1 MFYICKNQKL
11 GPFCDLE
18 WHSHIKNPK
27 IQDMNLF
34 KSALLSLC
42 FLLLSSTIVLAQNAG
57 NLLAGKDLSTIKVDA
72 LTDAELAQIQAQLK
86 QTGVSIDMVESQAI
100 AKGMSPAEF
109 AKLKAR
115 LANVKGGS
123 KSTSPLTK
131 KTVKKTTDNAQDSTE
146 QETFIES
153 KINPLIYG
161 SELFANSQGFKNNEN
176 VATPLNYEV
185 GTNDVLKLVVYGVQE
200 YSADLDVSKEGTV
213 LIQNVGRVKVAGL
226 SIEAATTRIKQ
237 QMGNTAYP
245 SLRSG
250 ESKMALTVGDT
261 RTIQVTIIGAQRSGN
276 YNVSSLSNVLS
287 ALTMAGGPSEIG
299 SYRAIELIR
308 DNKVVKTFDLYAF
321 MQNGDQSQNMGLKD
335 RDVIKV
341 PPYKG
346 RIEIKGQVKRP
357 GIFELNATENFKQF
371 LQYAGGF
378 DDTAYTAW
386 VKVIQKNEKEK
397 AVKDL
402 AQNQFSTYQP
412 QGGDIIQVSK
422 ILDRFQNRVKL
433 TGAVFRPDVYELTE
447 GMRISDLVQ
456 RADGLREDAFIG
468 RAQLI
473 RLKPNLL
480 KELVTI
486 NLSKAL
492 QKDPNENIFLQRED
506 ELYVN
511 SIVDLRDS
519 LTVDLLGEVRSQG
532 RFNYVDS
539 MTVKDL
545 ILMAGGFNYAANKQ
559 IEVARLVQYG
569 DRVTNNQVATI
580 LKTEVNGD
588 LSFNAGQENFVLQP
602 MDVVTITKK
611 VGFTNPEVVSI
622 SGQVQNVG
630 KYTLSTRVERVSDI
644 VKRAGGLIGE
654 AYGEGAYIKRSR
666 YNIDTLK
673 ADESKTSI
681 EEAYNRKFKAQQE
694 AEKQNLNSLL
704 NGSDNNGQMNMAD
717 VNIKKKNLKD
727 TLDILFKE
735 LNDDTYQIAIDI
747 NKIMQKPG
755 SDLDLVLR
763 DKDEIM
769 IPKTDNRVKISGGV
783 LRPTNIVYRD
793 GLTIG
798 ECISAA
804 GGISE
809 YAKRGRAYVV
819 YANGKSSRTKHFGL
833 FRLNPT
839 IKPGSEIVLPET
851 NEKKEK
857 TITTFIQFTTVLAQI
872 AGAIATI
879 SILNR

>member
-1 MFYICKNQKL
+1 
-11 GPFCDLE
+11 
-18 WHSHIKNPK
+18 
-27 IQDMNLF
+27 MNLF
-34 KSALLSLC
+34 KSALLSLF
-42 FLLLSSTIVLAQNAG
+42 FLLLTSTFVVAQNAG

-86 QTGVSIDMVESQAI
+86 QSGVSIDMVESQAI
-100 AKGMSPAEF
+100 AKGMSPSEF

-115 LANVKGGS
+115 LANVKGGG
-123 KSTSPLTK
+123 KSTSPLSK
-131 KTVKKTTDNAQDSTE
+131 KTVKKTTDNAQDTTE
-146 QETFIES
+146 QDFFIES

-161 SELFANSQGFKNNEN
+161 SELFANSQGFKNSEN

-213 LIQNVGRVKVAGL
+213 LIENVGRIKVAGL

-308 DNKVVKTFDLYAF
+308 QNKVVKTFDLYAF

-357 GIFELNATENFKQF
+357 GIFELNATESFKQF

-386 VKVIQKNEKEK
+386 VKVIQKNDKEK

-402 AQNQFSTYQP
+402 AQNQFTSYQP

-486 NLSKAL
+486 NLFKAL
-492 QKDPNENIFLQRED
+492 QKDPSQNILLQRED
-506 ELYVN
+506 ELYIN

-545 ILMAGGFNYAANKQ
+545 ILMAGGFTYAANKQ
-559 IEVARLVQYG
+559 IEVARLIKFG
-569 DRVTNNQVATI
+569 ERVTDNQVATI

-644 VKRAGGLIGE
+644 VKRSGGLIGE

-694 AEKQNLNSLL
+694 AEKQNINTLL
-704 NGSDNNGQMNMAD
+704 NGSTNNSQTNMAD
-717 VNIKKKNLKD
+717 VNVKKKNLKD

-747 NKIMQKPG
+747 NKIMEKPG
-755 SDLDLVLR
+755 SELDLVLR

-819 YANGKSSRTKHFGL
+819 YANGKSARTKHFGL
-833 FRLNPT
+833 FRLNPS

-851 NEKKEK
+851 NEKKDK
-857 TITTFIQFTTVLAQI
+857 PLTTFIQFTTVLAQI

>member
-1 MFYICKNQKL
+1 
-11 GPFCDLE
+11 
-18 WHSHIKNPK
+18 
-27 IQDMNLF
+27 MNLI
-34 KSALLSLC
+34 KSAFLC
-42 FLLLSSTIVLAQNAG
+42 FCFLMLTSTVVNAQSGA
-57 NLLAGKDLSTIKVDA
+57 NLLAGKDLTTLKVDA
-72 LTDAELAQIQAQLK
+72 LTDAEIEKIQAQIK
-86 QTGVSIDMVESQAI
+86 KSGATIEMVESQAI

-109 AKLKAR
+109 TKLKAR
-115 LANVKGGS
+115 LSNGTGIKKA
-123 KSTSPLTK
+123 SPLIK
-131 KTVKKTTDNAQDSTE
+131 RTVNNGDNKSKDTADQYS
-146 QETFIES
+146 FITS
-153 KINPLIYG
+153 SINPLIYG
-161 SELFANSQGFKNNEN
+161 YELFANNQGFKNNEN
-176 VATPLNYEV
+176 IATPLNYEV
-185 GTNDVLKLVVYGVQE
+185 GTNDVLELVVYGVQE
-200 YSADLDVSKEGTV
+200 YSAELDVSKEGTV
-213 LIQNVGRVKVAGL
+213 LIENVGRIKVAGL
-226 SIEAATTRIKQ
+226 SIEAATTKVRQ
-237 QMGNTAYP
+237 QMANTAYP
-245 SLRSG
+245 SLRTG

-276 YNVSSLSNVLS
+276 YNLSSLSNVLS
-287 ALTMAGGPSEIG
+287 ALTVAGGPSDIG
-299 SYRAIELIR
+299 SFRNIELIR
-308 DNKVVKTFDLYAF
+308 QNKVIKTFDLYAF

-357 GIFELNATENFKQF
+357 GIFELNGTETFKQF

-386 VKVIQKNEKEK
+386 VKVIQKNDKEK
-397 AVKDL
+397 SVKDL
-402 AQNQFSTYQP
+402 STKEFSSYLP
-412 QGGDIIQVSK
+412 EGGDIIQVSK
-422 ILDRFQNRVKL
+422 ILDRYQNRVTL

-456 RADGLREDAFIG
+456 RADGLKEDAFIG

-492 QKDPNENIFLQRED
+492 QKDPAENILLQRED
-506 ELYVN
+506 ELYIN
-511 SIVDLRDS
+511 SVIDLRET

-545 ILMAGGFNYAANKQ
+545 ILMAGGFTFAANKQ
-559 IEVARLVQYG
+559 IEVARLIQYG
-569 DRVTNNQVATI
+569 EKITDNQVATI

-588 LSFNAGQENFVLQP
+588 LSLQP

-611 VGFTNPEVVSI
+611 VGYTNPEVVSI
-622 SGQVQNVG
+622 VGQVQNVG
-630 KYTLSTRVERVSDI
+630 KYTLSSRVEKVSDI

-666 YNIDTLK
+666 YQIDTLK

-694 AEKQNLNSLL
+694 AEKQNVNALL
-704 NGSDNNGQMNMAD
+704 NGGNNAAQSNLSGINTQ
-717 VNIKKKNLKD
+717 KKSLKD
-727 TLDILFKE
+727 TLDVLFKD
-735 LNDDTYQIAIDI
+735 LNEDTYQIAIDI
-747 NKIMQKPG
+747 NKIMEKPG
-755 SDLDLVLR
+755 SEIDLVLR
-763 DKDEIM
+763 DKDEIV

-809 YAKRGRAYVV
+809 YAKRGRAYVI
-819 YANGKSSRTKHFGL
+819 YANGKSARTKHFGV
-833 FRLNPT
+833 FRFNPF
-839 IKPGSEIVLPET
+839 IKPGAEVVLPET

-872 AGAIATI
+872 ASAIATI

>member
-1 MFYICKNQKL
+1 
-11 GPFCDLE
+11 
-18 WHSHIKNPK
+18 
-27 IQDMNLF
+27 MNLF

-57 NLLAGKDLSTIKVDA
+57 NILTGKDLSTIKVDA

-86 QTGVSIDMVESQAI
+86 QSGVSIEMVESQAI

-115 LANVKGGS
+115 LANVKGGG
-123 KSTSPLTK
+123 KSTSPLSK
-131 KTVKKTTDNAQDSTE
+131 KTVKKTTDNEQDSTE
-146 QETFIES
+146 QEFFIES

-213 LIQNVGRVKVAGL
+213 LIENVGRIKVAGL

-402 AQNQFSTYQP
+402 AQNQFTSYQP

-506 ELYVN
+506 ELYIN

-532 RFNYVDS
+532 RFTYVDS

-569 DRVTNNQVATI
+569 ERVTDNQVATI

-588 LSFNAGQENFVLQP
+588 LSFNAGQVNFVLQP

-644 VKRAGGLIGE
+644 VKRSGGLIGE

-704 NGSDNNGQMNMAD
+704 NSSNNNGQNNMAD
-717 VNIKKKNLKD
+717 VNVKKKNLKD
-727 TLDILFKE
+727 TLDLLFKE
-735 LNDDTYQIAIDI
+735 LNEDTYQIAIDI
-747 NKIMQKPG
+747 NKIMEKPG
-755 SDLDLVLR
+755 SELDLVLR

>member
-1 MFYICKNQKL
+1 
-11 GPFCDLE
+11 
-18 WHSHIKNPK
+18 
-27 IQDMNLF
+27 MNLL

-42 FLLLSSTIVLAQNAG
+42 FLLLSSTTVLAQNVG
-57 NLLAGKDLSTIKVDA
+57 NILAGKDLATIKVDA
-72 LTDAELAQIQAQLK
+72 LTDAEITKIQTQLK
-86 QTGVSIDMVESQAI
+86 QSGVSIEMIESQAI

-115 LANVKGGS
+115 LANVKGGA
-123 KSTSPLTK
+123 KGTSPLSK
-131 KTVKKTTDNAQDSTE
+131 KTVKKPYENAQDTSE
-146 QETFIES
+146 QDYFIES
-153 KINPLIYG
+153 TINPLIYG
-161 SELFANSQGFKNNEN
+161 SELFANSQGFKNSEN

-200 YSADLDVSKEGTV
+200 FSTDLEVSKEGTV
-213 LIQNVGRVKVAGL
+213 LIENVGRIKVAGL

-287 ALTMAGGPSEIG
+287 ALTMAGGPNEIG

-308 DNKVVKTFDLYAF
+308 QNKVVKIFDLYAF

-341 PPYKG
+341 PPHKG

-357 GIFELNATENFKQF
+357 GIFELNATESFKEF

-402 AQNQFSTYQP
+402 AQNQFTNYQP

-492 QKDPNENIFLQRED
+492 QKDPNENILLQRED
-506 ELYVN
+506 ELYIN

-545 ILMAGGFNYAANKQ
+545 ILMAGGFTYAANKQ
-559 IEVARLVQYG
+559 IEVARLIKFG
-569 DRVTNNQVATI
+569 EKVTDNQVATI

-602 MDVVTITKK
+602 MDVITITKK

-644 VKRAGGLIGE
+644 IKRSGGLIGE

-666 YNIDTLK
+666 YNIDTLRS
-673 ADESKTSI
+673 DESKTSL
-681 EEAYNRKFKAQQE
+681 EQAYIRKFKIQQQNTKAEIKNTLNEEDGLIDAQ
-694 AEKQNLNSLL
+694 KQN
-704 NGSDNNGQMNMAD
+704 
-717 VNIKKKNLKD
+717 KKNLKD

-735 LNDDTYQIAIDI
+735 LENDYYQIAIDI
-747 NKIMQKPG
+747 NQIMDKPG
-755 SDLDLVLR
+755 SELDLVLR
-763 DKDEIM
+763 DRDEIV

-793 GLTIG
+793 GLSIG

-809 YAKRGRAYVV
+809 YARRDRAYVI
-819 YANGKSSRTKHFGL
+819 YANGKSKRTMHFGL
-833 FRLNPT
+833 FRINPI
-839 IKPGSEIVLPET
+839 IKPGAEVVLPET
-851 NEKKEK
+851 DVKREK
-857 TITTFIQFTTVLAQI
+857 TLSGILQFTTIIAQI
-872 AGAIATI
+872 GSALATLA
-879 SILNR
+879 ILNR

>member
-1 MFYICKNQKL
+1 M
-11 GPFCDLE
+11 
-18 WHSHIKNPK
+18 
-27 IQDMNLF
+27 
-34 KSALLSLC
+34 
-42 FLLLSSTIVLAQNAG
+42 AQSGA
-57 NLLAGKDLSTIKVDA
+57 NLLAGKDLSTIKVES

-86 QTGVSIDMVESQAI
+86 QSGVSIDMVEAQAI

-115 LANVKGGS
+115 LANVKGG
-123 KSTSPLTK
+123 KNTSPLTK
-131 KTVKKTTDNAQDSTE
+131 KTVKKPTDNAQDTTD
-146 QETFIES
+146 QDFFIES

-161 SELFANSQGFKNNEN
+161 SELFANSQGFKNSEN

-213 LIQNVGRVKVAGL
+213 LIENVGRVKVAGL
-226 SIEAATTRIKQ
+226 TIEAATTRIKQ
-237 QMGNTAYP
+237 QMANTAYP

-287 ALTMAGGPSEIG
+287 ALTMAGGPNEIG
-299 SYRAIELIR
+299 SYRSIELIR
-308 DNKVVKTFDLYAF
+308 QNKVVKTFDLYAF
-321 MQNGDQSQNMGLKD
+321 MQSGDQSQNMGLKD

-357 GIFELNATENFKQF
+357 GIFELNSTESFKQF

-386 VKVIQKNEKEK
+386 VKVIQKNDKEK

-402 AQNQFSTYQP
+402 AQNQFTSYQP
-412 QGGDIIQVSK
+412 QGGDVIQVSK

-468 RAQLI
+468 RAQLV

-480 KELVTI
+480 KELVTV
-486 NLSKAL
+486 NLFKAL
-492 QKDPNENIFLQRED
+492 QKDPNENILLQRED
-506 ELYVN
+506 ELYIN

-519 LTVDLLGEVRSQG
+519 LTIDLLGEVRSQG

-545 ILMAGGFNYAANKQ
+545 ILMAGGFTFAANKQ
-559 IEVARLVQYG
+559 IEVARLIKFG
-569 DRVTNNQVATI
+569 DKVTDNQVATI
-580 LKTEVNGD
+580 LRTEVNGD
-588 LSFNAGQENFVLQP
+588 LSFNSGQENFVLQP

-666 YNIDTLK
+666 YNIDTLRS
-673 ADESKTSI
+673 DESKTSV
-681 EEAYNRKFKAQQE
+681 EEAYNKKFKAQQD
-694 AEKQNLNSLL
+694 AEKQSLTSILNPGSNSSNNLNQTTAVVDQNL
-704 NGSDNNGQMNMAD
+704 
-717 VNIKKKNLKD
+717 KKKNLKD

-735 LNDDTYQIAIDI
+735 LNEDTYQIAIDI
-747 NKIMQKPG
+747 NKIIQKPG
-755 SDLDLVLR
+755 SELDLVLR
-763 DKDEIM
+763 DKDEII
-769 IPKTDNRVKISGGV
+769 IPKMDNRVKISGGV

-809 YAKRGRAYVV
+809 YARRGRAYVI

-833 FRLNPT
+833 FRFNPT

-857 TITTFIQFTTVLAQI
+857 PLTTMIQFTTILAQI
-872 AGAIATI
+872 VSAIATV
-879 SILNR
+879 SILKR

>member
-1 MFYICKNQKL
+1 
-11 GPFCDLE
+11 
-18 WHSHIKNPK
+18 
-27 IQDMNLF
+27 MNLF

-86 QTGVSIDMVESQAI
+86 QSGVSIDMVESQAI
-100 AKGMSPAEF
+100 AKGMSSTEF

-115 LANVKGGS
+115 LANVKGGA
-123 KSTSPLTK
+123 KGTSPLTK
-131 KTVKKTTDNAQDSTE
+131 KTVKKNTDNEQDSTE
-146 QETFIES
+146 QDFFIES

-213 LIQNVGRVKVAGL
+213 LIENVGRIKVAGL

-237 QMGNTAYP
+237 QMANTAYP

-357 GIFELNATENFKQF
+357 GIFELNASESFKQF

-402 AQNQFSTYQP
+402 AQNQFTSYQP

-532 RFNYVDS
+532 RFTYVDS

-559 IEVARLVQYG
+559 IEVARLIQYG

-673 ADESKTSI
+673 SDESKTSI

-694 AEKQNLNSLL
+694 AEKQNINTLL
-704 NGSDNNGQMNMAD
+704 NGSDNKGQTNMAD

-727 TLDILFKE
+727 TLDLLFKE
-735 LNDDTYQIAIDI
+735 LNEDTYQIAIDI
-747 NKIMQKPG
+747 NKIMEKPG
-755 SDLDLVLR
+755 SELDLVLR

>member
-1 MFYICKNQKL
+1 
-11 GPFCDLE
+11 
-18 WHSHIKNPK
+18 
-27 IQDMNLF
+27 
-34 KSALLSLC
+34 
-42 FLLLSSTIVLAQNAG
+42 
-57 NLLAGKDLSTIKVDA
+57 
-72 LTDAELAQIQAQLK
+72 
-86 QTGVSIDMVESQAI
+86 
-100 AKGMSPAEF
+100 
-109 AKLKAR
+109 
-115 LANVKGGS
+115 
-123 KSTSPLTK
+123 
-131 KTVKKTTDNAQDSTE
+131 
-146 QETFIES
+146 
-153 KINPLIYG
+153 
-161 SELFANSQGFKNNEN
+161 
-176 VATPLNYEV
+176 
-185 GTNDVLKLVVYGVQE
+185 
-200 YSADLDVSKEGTV
+200 
-213 LIQNVGRVKVAGL
+213 
-226 SIEAATTRIKQ
+226 
-237 QMGNTAYP
+237 
-245 SLRSG
+245 
-250 ESKMALTVGDT
+250 
-261 RTIQVTIIGAQRSGN
+261 
-276 YNVSSLSNVLS
+276 
-287 ALTMAGGPSEIG
+287 MAGGPSEIG

-506 ELYVN
+506 ELYIN

-673 ADESKTSI
+673 SDESKTSI

-694 AEKQNLNSLL
+694 AEKQNINTLL
-704 NGSDNNGQMNMAD
+704 NGNNNNGQTNMAD

-727 TLDILFKE
+727 TLDLLFKE
-735 LNDDTYQIAIDI
+735 LNEDTYQIAIDI
-747 NKIMQKPG
+747 NKIMEKPG
-755 SDLDLVLR
+755 SELDLVLR

-819 YANGKSSRTKHFGL
+819 YANGKSSRTRHFGL

-839 IKPGSEIVLPET
+839 IKPGSEVVLPET

>member
-1 MFYICKNQKL
+1 
-11 GPFCDLE
+11 
-18 WHSHIKNPK
+18 
-27 IQDMNLF
+27 MNLF

-42 FLLLSSTIVLAQNAG
+42 FLLLTSTIVLAQNAG

-86 QTGVSIDMVESQAI
+86 QSGVSIDMVESQAL
-100 AKGMSPAEF
+100 AKGMSPSEF

-115 LANVKGGS
+115 LANVKVGA

-131 KTVKKTTDNAQDSTE
+131 KTVKKTTDNAQDTTE
-146 QETFIES
+146 QDIFIES

-200 YSADLDVSKEGTV
+200 YSADLDVSKEGSV
-213 LIQNVGRVKVAGL
+213 LIENVGRIKVAGL

-245 SLRSG
+245 SIRSG

-308 DNKVVKTFDLYAF
+308 QNKVFKTFDLYAF

-357 GIFELNATENFKQF
+357 GIFELNGTESFKQF

-402 AQNQFSTYQP
+402 AQNQFTSYQP

-480 KELVTI
+480 KELLTI
-486 NLSKAL
+486 NLFKAL
-492 QKDPNENIFLQRED
+492 QKDPNQNILLQRED
-506 ELYVN
+506 ELYIN
-511 SIVDLRDS
+511 SIIDLRDS

-545 ILMAGGFNYAANKQ
+545 ILMAGGFTYAANKQ
-559 IEVARLVQYG
+559 IEVARLIQYG
-569 DRVTNNQVATI
+569 ERVTDNQVATI

-611 VGFTNPEVVSI
+611 VGYTNPEVVSI

-630 KYTLSTRVERVSDI
+630 KYTLSTRVERVSEI

-673 ADESKTSI
+673 SDESKTSI

-694 AEKQNLNSLL
+694 AEKQNLTAILNPSSTNGMESQKSLAEAQ
-704 NGSDNNGQMNMAD
+704 NQ
-717 VNIKKKNLKD
+717 KKKNLKD
-727 TLDILFKE
+727 TLDLLFKE
-735 LNDDTYQIAIDI
+735 LNEDTYQIAIDI
-747 NKIMQKPG
+747 NKIMEKPG
-755 SDLDLVLR
+755 SELDLVLR

-793 GLTIG
+793 GLSIG

-819 YANGKSSRTKHFGL
+819 YANGKSARTKHFGL

>member
-1 MFYICKNQKL
+1 
-11 GPFCDLE
+11 
-18 WHSHIKNPK
+18 
-27 IQDMNLF
+27 MNLF

-42 FLLLSSTIVLAQNAG
+42 FLLLTSTIVLAQNAG

-86 QTGVSIDMVESQAI
+86 QSGVSIEMVESQAI

-131 KTVKKTTDNAQDSTE
+131 KTVKKTTDNEQDSTE
-146 QETFIES
+146 LEYVTES

-213 LIQNVGRVKVAGL
+213 LIENVGRIKVAGL
-226 SIEAATTRIKQ
+226 TIEAATTRIKQ
-237 QMGNTAYP
+237 QMANTAYP

-357 GIFELNATENFKQF
+357 GIFELNASESFKQF

-386 VKVIQKNEKEK
+386 VKVIQKNDKEK

-402 AQNQFSTYQP
+402 AQNQFASYQP

-506 ELYVN
+506 ELYIN

-673 ADESKTSI
+673 SDESKTSI

-694 AEKQNLNSLL
+694 AEKQNLNALL
-704 NGSDNNGQMNMAD
+704 NGSDNNGQTSMAD
-717 VNIKKKNLKD
+717 VNVKKKNLKD
-727 TLDILFKE
+727 TLDLLFKE
-735 LNDDTYQIAIDI
+735 LNEDTYQIAIDI
-747 NKIMQKPG
+747 NKIMEKPG
-755 SDLDLVLR
+755 SELDLVLR

-783 LRPTNIVYRD
+783 LRPTNIVYRE
-793 GLTIG
+793 GLTIN

-819 YANGKSSRTKHFGL
+819 YANGKSKRTKHFGF
-833 FRLNPT
+833 FRLNPN

-851 NEKKEK
+851 NEKKDK
-857 TITTFIQFTTVLAQI
+857 PFTTFIQLTTVLAQI
-872 AGAIATI
+872 AGTIATI